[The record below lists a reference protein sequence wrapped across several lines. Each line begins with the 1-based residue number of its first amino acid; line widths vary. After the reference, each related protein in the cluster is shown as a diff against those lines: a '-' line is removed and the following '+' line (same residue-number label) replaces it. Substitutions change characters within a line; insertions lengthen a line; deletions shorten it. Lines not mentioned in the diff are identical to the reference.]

1 LAATIPQDIATQV
14 LLRQGT
20 PPSGIISAAR
30 QNRRDLIVLPTRGLK
45 GLKYYMLGSTAEKV
59 VRYALCP
66 VLTISRDFHR
76 QVKAK
81 N

>member
-45 GLKYYMLGSTAEKV
+45 GLKFTCSEAPQRKSCDMRFARS
-59 VRYALCP
+59 
-66 VLTISRDFHR
+66 SR
-76 QVKAK
+76 
-81 N
+81 